1 MKIMS
6 KHLKKIVKKPTK
18 VKEIK
23 EVNINEK
30 FKFDS
35 DDD

>member
-1 MKIMS
+1 MTNK
-6 KHLKKIVKKPTK
+6 KTKIVKKPTK